1 MGVNL
6 NHLPRMRQRETKW
19 SGAPLIRNRHR
30 PERLE
35 VVAERSGDRPSVET
49 RAFRRDRECTR
60 EDPRRRAR
68 WRVPDLQRTHFA
80 VAREDGRK
88 RP

>member
-49 RAFRRDRECTR
+49 VLSAVTESA
-60 EDPRRRAR
+60 PAR
-68 WRVPDLQRTHFA
+68 IRGAAQGGGSRICSAPTS
-80 VAREDGRK
+80 
-88 RP
+88 P